1 MKSLPYPPTVNQA
14 LPSGAVVVRK
24 FRQADAVLWDAFVA
38 ASWNG
43 TFLHTRRFL
52 SYHGSRFY
60 DLSLLLEV
68 GGKLIGVFPAAL
80 DPDHKGTVTSHP
92 GITYGGLVHRGA
104 CTGEMMVEALT
115 ALAGWYRAQGL
126 ERLRYKAVPFPYQQT
141 PSQDALYA
149 LFRLGARRYRADLAA
164 VVDYAAR
171 PKLHQLRRRGL
182 KKAVC
187 AGVVISSGT
196 AYLGS
201 FWELLDAHLQEKF
214 GVAPTHS
221 LAECEELCRL
231 FPEQLECVVALQEG
245 VVVAG
250 VLLFRHAHTVHLQYA
265 ATNAAGRRVGALDLL
280 LEGCLERGRADGRRY
295 FSFGISN
302 EKEGTLFNSGLHRF
316 KTGFGAGGV
325 VHEFYE
331 VDLQDPRFTQPAGA
345 VGTDPDDPSLIGD
358 SL

>member
-1 MKSLPYPPTVNQA
+1 MEPLPYPPAAPQTA
-14 LPSGAVVVRK
+14 PSEAAEPVVVRV
-24 FRQADAVLWDAFVA
+24 FQQADAALWDAFVA

-52 SYHGSRFY
+52 SYHRGRFN

-68 GGKLIGVFPAAL
+68 GGKLVGVFPAAL
-80 DPDHKGTVTSHP
+80 DPDQEGTVTSHP
-92 GITYGGLVHRGA
+92 GITYGGLVHQGA
-104 CTGEMMVEALT
+104 CTGETMVETLT
-115 ALAGWYRAQGL
+115 ALAGWYCAQGL
-126 ERLRYKAVPFPYQQT
+126 EQLRYKVVPFPYQQT
-141 PSQDALYA
+141 PSQDELYA

-182 KKAVC
+182 KKATR
-187 AGVVISSGT
+187 AGVVIAGGT
-196 AYLGS
+196 AYLQS
-201 FWELLDAHLQEKF
+201 FWELLNAHLQEKF

-245 VVVAG
+245 VIVAG
-250 VLLFRHAHTVHLQYA
+250 VLLFHHARTVHLQYA
-265 ATNAAGRRVGALDLL
+265 ATSAAGRRVGALDLL
-280 LEGCLERGRADGRRY
+280 LEGCLEASRADGRRH

-331 VDLQDPRFTQPAGA
+331 VDLQDPRFAQPAGA
-345 VGTDPDDPSLIGD
+345 RPQRSQDRP
-358 SL
+358 